1 MATHKYA
8 LVLSG
13 GGFKGAFQLG
23 ALKQIFANG
32 IPHHDGVN
40 TNVKFDIV
48 VGVSVGALN
57 GALVAMNKFDVL
69 EQLWDDVAKK
79 GHSEI
84 YTSDILTVTD
94 DPNGTKISPDF
105 GAVLKKILP
114 SSIFGTVLQL
124 IFDRDDVLA
133 DIGDNFKKL
142 KGLADNNPLLNKLK
156 KTVSAA
162 EFPSDVIYR
171 CGFVSLTDGKYYALG
186 PEDFDSDKD
195 LQLGIVASTAI
206 PIVWPPVPRI
216 KTKNNGTI
224 KNSSDGGVRNITPL
238 GDVIGLIKQRRQP
251 NEKWHIVVINCNS
264 PQEEPSDIEYGVADV
279 ALRAINDIMTNEI
292 FRSDMDEFLRINELV
307 NQVELG
313 KVAGKI
319 APDFELTDSNGN
331 VLRSFEIKII
341 EPTQPK
347 DVGDTLD
354 SSRKAIQKRFTAGFL
369 KAQEVLNAPPSLEQP
384 WS

>member
-23 ALKQIFANG
+23 ALKHIFANG
-32 IPHHDGVN
+32 IPHNDGMD

-57 GALVAMNKFDVL
+57 GALVAMNRFDLL

-79 GHSEI
+79 GHTEI
-84 YTSDILTVTD
+84 YTSDILNVTD
-94 DPNGTKISPDF
+94 DPNETKITPDF

-114 SSIFGTVLQL
+114 SSIFGTVLQF
-124 IFDRDDVLA
+124 IFDRDEVMA
-133 DIGDNFKKL
+133 EIGANFKKL
-142 KGLADNNPLLNKLK
+142 KGLADNTPLLNKLK
-156 KTVSAA
+156 TVVAKNN
-162 EFPSDVIYR
+162 FPADVVYR

-186 PEDFDSDKD
+186 PDDFDSDKD

-206 PIVWPPVPRI
+206 PIVWPPMPRI
-216 KTKNNGTI
+216 KTKNGVI

-238 GDVIGLIKQRRQP
+238 GDVIGFIKKQQQP
-251 NEKWHIVVINCNS
+251 NEQWHIIVINCNS
-264 PQEEPSDIEYGVADV
+264 QEEAASDIEYGIADV

-292 FRSDMDEFLRINELV
+292 FQSDMSEFLRINELV
-307 NQVELG
+307 NQVEMA
-313 KVAGKI
+313 KAAGKI
-319 APDFELTDSNGN
+319 ASDFELTDPKGTI
-331 VLRSFEIKII
+331 LRSFNIKII
-341 EPTQPK
+341 EPAQQK
-347 DVGDTLD
+347 DVGSTLD
-354 SSRKAIQKRFTAGFL
+354 SSRKAIQKRFKAGFL
-369 KAQEVLNAPPSLEQP
+369 RADDVLKTPSSLSEP